1 MPISK
6 PMRRLPPAR
15 SKPTAPQASAPRQ
28 AASASPAI
36 ACAEASIPMGDYRY
50 APSAIQ
56 RRRAD
61 APGAAAPPSPSAAS
75 HAGGS
80 QQPLPA
86 PLQAGLEQLGGVAL
100 GHARVHY
107 DSPLPARYA
116 ASAYARGAD
125 IHLAPGRRQDLPHEG
140 WHLVQQ
146 AQGRVAASTHH
157 QGSPF
162 NDSPALEHE
171 ADRMGQRAQRLGATA
186 SGRAAT
192 ASTTRESEARTAP
205 QAGKGVLQARL
216 TVNKQLID
224 VKDAGETVDTLADK
238 IDDATLKEQYTAYLG
253 THRERLLHVVHKWA
267 AAPGHQGIKGFVP
280 LPPDGDKPVKA
291 RARAYDSSDSF
302 ATALL
307 AEARSQDKKRNEKAY
322 AQEIVGNQDIRQ
334 ELVGLIAEQIP
345 QALDS
350 YATTID
356 KVAKLNPKNRRT
368 YLEYVRSNQATTIE
382 RVLTAPD
389 QHSFGE
395 LVAAIHDVQELLYQT
410 RNAALQPDV
419 PDEQERNLLN
429 PHALHPLDYRGST
442 LSEDGKSIERT
453 LVDRAWRGPDAT
465 PRPSNPHVRTAM
477 LLDNPTDMGPSMT
490 AARMFVLAA
499 AGGARS
505 HQIEALALALF
516 AFWNRTYRRDITDIH
531 RYHFTMD
538 MAANFGVD
546 YDPTQVIDKE
556 TRDQND
562 LRRREKREKYR
573 QAREAFNLADIDSEF
588 DDYEYIY

>member
-6 PMRRLPPAR
+6 LMRRLPLAR
-15 SKPTAPQASAPRQ
+15 LKQTAPQASAPRQ
-28 AASASPAI
+28 IAPASPAI
-36 ACAEASIPMGDYRY
+36 ASTEASTPMGDYRY

-61 APGAAAPPSPSAAS
+61 APGAAAPPSATN
-75 HAGGS
+75 HAGGNRQS
-80 QQPLPA
+80 LPA
-86 PLQAGLEQLGGVAL
+86 SLQAGLEQLGGIAL
-100 GHARVHY
+100 DHARVHY

-116 ASAYARGAD
+116 ASAYVRGAD

-146 AQGRVAASTHH
+146 AQGRVAASTYH

-162 NDSPALEHE
+162 NDNPALEHE
-171 ADRMGQRAQRLGATA
+171 ADRMGQRAQRLGATTG
-186 SGRAAT
+186 GRAAT
-192 ASTTRESEARTAP
+192 ADMARQSVARAAP
-205 QAGKGVLQARL
+205 HAGKAVLQAKL
-216 TVNKQLID
+216 TVNKQLVD
-224 VKDAGETVDTLADK
+224 VKNAEETVDTLAGK
-238 IDDATLKEQYTAYLG
+238 IGDATLREQYTQYLD
-253 THRERLLHVVHKWA
+253 THRERLLHVVRKWA
-267 AAPGHQGIKGFVP
+267 ASPGHQGIKGFVERP
-280 LPPDGDKPVKA
+280 QGGDKPVKA
-291 RARAYDSSDSF
+291 RARAYDSDDGF
-302 ATALL
+302 AAALL

-322 AQEIVGNQDIRQ
+322 AQEIVGNEDIRG

-350 YATTID
+350 YRTTIGE
-356 KVAKLNPKNRRT
+356 VAKLNPKNRRT
-368 YLEYVRSNQATTIE
+368 YLEYVRTDQATTIE
-382 RVLTAPD
+382 QVLTAPGK
-389 QHSFGE
+389 HSFGE

-410 RNAALQPDV
+410 RNAELQPRV

-442 LSEDGKSIERT
+442 YSEDGKSIERT

-556 TRDQND
+556 ARDQND
-562 LRRREKREKYR
+562 QRRRDKREKYWK
-573 QAREAFNLADIDSEF
+573 QREKFNLAEIGSEF
-588 DDYEYIY
+588 DDYDYID